1 MNLIL
6 SQNEKSWALFRLFNQ
21 FQLSIEFHTETFD
34 LQYKSNDSFLYE
46 MQHWGEMSWKQTLTN
61 QILGDVRSRAPPDLH
76 YLFVSVISY

>member
-6 SQNEKSWALFRLFNQ
+6 SQNEKSWALFHLFNQ

-46 MQHWGEMSWKQTLTN
+46 M
-61 QILGDVRSRAPPDLH
+61 
-76 YLFVSVISY
+76 